1 MMTSAAFA
9 VTLSSRREGSR
20 LLTLAFGA
28 VTVVFIYAFVA
39 NEIQRPDGIIISSF
53 FIVAIIFTSLIS
65 RVYRSLELRQK
76 RIELDEAAQRL
87 IDEASHRGEIHLV
100 ANRRQ
105 AGDEREYRL
114 KEEEQREDNHIPA
127 DVPILLLEID
137 VEDASEFEDVL
148 EVSGVEVGGH
158 KVLRARSSVVPNAIA
173 ALLLHLRDTTGKTP
187 HCYFGWTEGNPI
199 VYLFRFLLFGE
210 GDTAP
215 VTHEVLREAEPDS
228 KRRPAVHVGGR

>member
-1 MMTSAAFA
+1 
-9 VTLSSRREGSR
+9 V
-20 LLTLAFGA
+20 
-28 VTVVFIYAFVA
+28 
-39 NEIQRPDGIIISSF
+39 
-53 FIVAIIFTSLIS
+53 
-65 RVYRSLELRQK
+65 
-76 RIELDEAAQRL
+76 DETAQRF
-87 IDEASHRGEIHLV
+87 IEEASHKGEIHIV

-105 AGDEREYRL
+105 VGDEQEYRL
-114 KEEEQREDNHIPA
+114 KEEEQREDNHIPER
-127 DVPILLLEID
+127 VPILFLEID

-148 EVSGVEVGGH
+148 EVKGVKVGDH

-173 ALLLHLRDTTGKTP
+173 AFLLHLRDTTDKAP

-215 VTHEVLREAEPDS
+215 VTHEVLREAEPNP